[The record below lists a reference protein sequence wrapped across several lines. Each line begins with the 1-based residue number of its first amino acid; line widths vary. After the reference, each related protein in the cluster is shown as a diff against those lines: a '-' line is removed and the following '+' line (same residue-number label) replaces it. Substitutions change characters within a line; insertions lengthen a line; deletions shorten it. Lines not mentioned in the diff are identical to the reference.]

1 MNLTPL
7 KKYPDFRLVFF
18 SQLISYLGNMVSY
31 VVVPYQV
38 YHLTKSSFMVGLLGF
53 IQLFPVF
60 VFGLLGGSF
69 ADRVDRRVLLIVSEI
84 LMALCA
90 FGLVFNAHLPE
101 PNLIAIF
108 VFIFILQ
115 SASAYHRPAIEAMIQ
130 KMVAPEDFPAVA
142 ALGSLQF
149 ALSAIIGPAFGG
161 WAIYAWGIS
170 GAYLFDFITFVVALL
185 CALLLSKQYSIKG
198 ESTASSFWNDLKEGL
213 HFARKNRPLL
223 GSYAVDIIAMTF
235 AFPIA
240 LFPEIVEK
248 FHYPEKIG
256 WLYAGMA
263 IGALFITVFFADRIS
278 SLKRRGL
285 VITFAAGAWGIG
297 IILFGVSLESFF
309 LAIVFLAVAG
319 AADTISGLQRKVLW
333 NELIP
338 NSMRGRLAGL
348 EMISYLSGPLLG
360 NFRAGTLSGWKGPI
374 FSIVSGGIL
383 CAFFIAVCAYT
394 LPTFWKYEKP
404 S

>member
-1 MNLTPL
+1 MNITPL

-69 ADRVDRRVLLIVSEI
+69 ADRVDRRSLLIVSET

-90 FGLVFNAHLPE
+90 FGLVYNAHLSE

-108 VFIFILQ
+108 VLIFVLQ
-115 SASAYHRPAIEAMIQ
+115 SASAYHRPAIEAMTQ

-170 GAYLFDFITFVVALL
+170 GAYLFDFGTFVVALL
-185 CALLLSKQYSIKG
+185 CALLLSKQYSIKV
-198 ESTASSFWNDLKEGL
+198 ESNSSSFWNDLKEGL
-213 HFARKNRPLL
+213 HFAKNNRPLL
-223 GSYAVDIIAMTF
+223 GSYIVDIIAMTF

-240 LFPEIVEK
+240 LFPEIVDK

-263 IGALFITVFFADRIS
+263 IGALFITVFFADRIAN
-278 SLKRRGL
+278 LPRRGL
-285 VITFAAGAWGIG
+285 VITFAAGMWGIG
-297 IILFGVSLESFF
+297 IILFGLSLESFAF
-309 LAIVFLAVAG
+309 AVAFLAVAG

-383 CAFFIAVCAYT
+383 CAFFIGLCAYI
-394 LPTFWKYEKP
+394 LPTFWKYEKRP
-404 S
+404 